1 MKVSTSV
8 KSVSGRS
15 FRVPVG
21 MSMAHI
27 WHVLPLS
34 YVVVGHRHASHLR
47 GGDLLSVPRGS
58 SNEEAGPRSERGRGS
73 DPLLPKPQPRYDG
86 VYSGLIP
93 YPLVG

>member
-34 YVVVGHRHASHLR
+34 YVVVGPSHASHLR
-47 GGDLLSVPRGS
+47 GGDLLCVIRDS
-58 SNEEAGPRSERGRGS
+58 SNEGTGPRSERGRGS
-73 DPLLPKPQPRYDG
+73 DPLLPKPKPFYDG
-86 VYSGLIP
+86 VYHRC
-93 YPLVG
+93 VTR